1 VHTAFSTQQRSF
13 EYRLTFYTNPMT
25 PDSPSIQRFN
35 PSTLIEFAQLIYEKV
50 GVPSEHAWLAADTLV
65 QADLWGHQS
74 HGMLRLAWYLARLQS
89 GAMKANTKTTLVT
102 DAKSIAVLD
111 GQHGVGQVIARQ
123 AVEQAVTRAKNHGV
137 GVVSVRNSN
146 HFGTCMYF
154 TRMCAKEGMIALLM
168 SNAGPNMAPWG
179 GMKKKIGTNPISIAV
194 PGGSHGPVVMDMANS
209 GVARG
214 KIYLAEKQGKDIPLG
229 WALDSKG
236 RPTTDPR
243 QAIEGLI
250 LPMAGHEGYVFG
262 AMCVILSGVLS
273 GSGFLEQVHGPYD
286 PTNLSFAGHLLIALD
301 VSNFQPLAQFEHS
314 IDDYIKS
321 LKDVPLAEGHDKV
334 YFPGEM
340 ENDFDVVNR
349 RDGLLLAKD
358 TLKSLSDI
366 AKEFNLSVYA
376 EQFSPS

>member
-1 VHTAFSTQQRSF
+1 
-13 EYRLTFYTNPMT
+13 MT
-25 PDSPSIQRFN
+25 PDQSQARRFT
-35 PSTLIEFAQLIYEKV
+35 PATLIEFAQLIYEKM
-50 GVPSEHAWLAADTLV
+50 GVPSEDAHLAADTLV

-89 GAMKANTKTTLVT
+89 GAMKARTQTALIT

-111 GQHGVGQVIARQ
+111 GQHGLGQVIAKT
-123 AVEQAVTRAKNHGV
+123 AVEEAVMRAKNHGV

-154 TRMCAKEGMIALLM
+154 TRMCAKQGMIALLM

-229 WALDSKG
+229 WALDSMG
-236 RPTTDPR
+236 RPTTNPR

-250 LPMAGHEGYVFG
+250 LPMAGHKGYVFG
-262 AMCVILSGVLS
+262 AMIDILSGVLS

-301 VSNFQPLAQFEHS
+301 VSNFQPLAQFEES
-314 IDDYIKS
+314 IDNYIKS
-321 LKDVPLAEGHDKV
+321 IKDVPLAQGHDKV

-340 ENDFDVVNR
+340 ENDFDEVNR

-358 TLKSLSDI
+358 TLSSLASI
-366 AKEFNLSVYA
+366 AKEFDLKDYA
-376 EQFSPS
+376 QQFSFDEN